1 MDKGRG
7 NLVKPDR
14 FGYIKRAMHGTK
26 MLSTRAVRYG
36 ANLQMVKLLNTC
48 CFTMENLEVIFFL
61 MLADLLLT
69 IEVRS
74 MGGNWLICERKAD
87 GSSLTHFSLFQKL

>member
-36 ANLQMVKLLNTC
+36 ANLQMVKLLKH
-48 CFTMENLEVIFFL
+48 
-61 MLADLLLT
+61 LLFHY
-69 IEVRS
+69 
-74 MGGNWLICERKAD
+74 GKA
-87 GSSLTHFSLFQKL
+87 